1 MKLSRK
7 ADYALRVLFTLV
19 DRRGEGPISMTALAK
34 QNDVPKRFLEHIM
47 LDLKSQRW
55 VESTP
60 GRTGGYALAC
70 SPDDVTLG
78 QVVRFFDGVIAPV
91 GCVSVTNFEGCSQAA
106 TCRFRRI
113 LLDIRN
119 LTAAHLDNATL
130 AQVARNK
137 PVSEGEVLSLQ
148 LIGGDG
154 I

>member
-1 MKLSRK
+1 MS
-7 ADYALRVLFTLV
+7 
-19 DRRGEGPISMTALAK
+19 ALAK

-47 LDLKSQRW
+47 LDLKSQGW

-60 GRTGGYALAC
+60 GRTGGYVLAC
-70 SPDDVTLG
+70 SPEDVTLG

-119 LTAAHLDNATL
+119 ITAAHLDNATL

-137 PVSEGEVLSLQ
+137 PVSEGEVLSLT